1 MTKYQQKRRFIN
13 KMNARVRTLTSRAG
27 VDIENIFNRIEG
39 IDGVWVTDN
48 NLINI
53 DTSYYTPALE
63 KRLESLIPTYQHEI
77 EAARKDYK
85 QAATDPNFVG
95 PATPVEHELRKAV
108 RAKFEFE
115 DAFDEYIYKYY
126 EMRDAMNAADYKA
139 NATYQRIER
148 ELSAIGR
155 AWNKEPNYID
165 ILSAFRELEKIKY

>member
-27 VDIENIFNRIEG
+27 VDIEHIFNRIEG

-53 DTSYYTPALE
+53 DTSYYTPELE

-77 EAARKDYK
+77 EEVRKDYK
-85 QAATDPNFVG
+85 TKVDPDFIG

-108 RAKFEFE
+108 QAKFEFE

-126 EMRDAMNAADYKA
+126 EMRDSVNPADYKA
-139 NATYQRIER
+139 NATYQRIEK
-148 ELSAIGR
+148 ELSSIGR
-155 AWNKEPNYID
+155 AWNHEPDYID